1 MMSAS
6 EVLAEIEIIDLEEVG
21 GHPHDKIVG
30 QIRES
35 VNNSWSMLSFNYC
48 IFKPIHKPIL
58 IELIYIV
65 FILIYIH
72 IYTSIYIILII
83 ILYIIISII
92 LQLFLRVF
100 I

>member
-35 VNNSWSMLSFNYC
+35 VNNS
-48 IFKPIHKPIL
+48 
-58 IELIYIV
+58 
-65 FILIYIH
+65 
-72 IYTSIYIILII
+72 
-83 ILYIIISII
+83 
-92 LQLFLRVF
+92 
-100 I
+100 